1 MPISSSGK
9 RRGFAPSYK
18 PQLVQ
23 RTALWYGAYRTASEH
38 LVWPMCHLGTAST
51 LLEIIT
57 RLQILIG
64 LVLQVDMVL

>member
-1 MPISSSGK
+1 
-9 RRGFAPSYK
+9 
-18 PQLVQ
+18 
-23 RTALWYGAYRTASEH
+23 
-38 LVWPMCHLGTAST
+38 MCHLGTAST